1 MELRQYFALFRKW
14 AWLVILLG
22 ALSAGSS
29 YLYSLQIRPIYRADT
44 TVLVGQTTA
53 QNQNPYIDPVQSAT
67 NFANAYSLLA
77 TQPAVL
83 QATAE
88 AIQWQQPWQ
97 NLYFK
102 VTAKASGGQ
111 LIQISVTDLDPQQAQ
126 TIANEI
132 ARQLI
137 LKGPISAQQKQTED
151 QREFVTAQLTQ
162 IKSQVETAQKSL
174 TNLTNQAALEN
185 DPLKLND
192 LNARIAILQS
202 KIADAQRNYASLSQI
217 LLTGSN
223 LFVTVLAPAQEPR
236 TPISPNI
243 PQNVLFALIA
253 GAVLAG
259 GVAFLLEYLDDTIKD
274 ADDVQRVMGISMLGA
289 IMRITGV
296 RQPPDNLVTA
306 KHPRSPIAEAYR
318 VLRTN
323 LRFSG
328 IENPTGAL
336 VVTSASPGE
345 GKTTTAANLAVTIA
359 QGGRRVILLDTD
371 LHRPMVGK
379 LFGFSNDVGVS
390 SLFLDDAPTL
400 DSVMQATE
408 IPTLRV
414 ITSGPLP
421 PNPAEMLD
429 SQLMKQIMHELRAQ
443 SDMVILDSP
452 PTLAVADASILGA
465 QCSGAVLVIDAG
477 RTRSDASRRALQTLK
492 QTGAKVFGV
501 VLNKLST
508 RRASGYYHY
517 YYYSHKDK
525 PVEKSRAVEVAP
537 PAPRRRNK

>member
-1 MELRQYFALFRKW
+1 VELRQYFALFRKW

-22 ALSAGSS
+22 ALAAGSS
-29 YLYSLQIRPIYRADT
+29 YVYSLQIRPVYRADT
-44 TVLVGQTTA
+44 TILVGQTTA
-53 QNQNPYIDPVQSAT
+53 QNQNPFIDPVQSAT

-102 VTAKASGGQ
+102 VTVKASGGQ
-111 LIQISVTDLDPQQAQ
+111 LIQISVTDLDPQQAAL
-126 TIANEI
+126 IANAI
-132 ARQLI
+132 AQQLI

-151 QREFVTAQLTQ
+151 QREFVTAQLAQ
-162 IKSQVETAQKSL
+162 IKQQVEISQKSL

-185 DPLKLND
+185 DPIKLND
-192 LNARIAILQS
+192 LNARVAILQA

-223 LFVTVLAPAQEPR
+223 LFVTILAPAQEPR
-236 TPISPNI
+236 VPISPNI
-243 PQNVLFALIA
+243 PQNVLFAAIA
-253 GAVLAG
+253 GAVLAA

-274 ADDVQRVMGISMLGA
+274 ADDVQRVMGIAMLGA

-296 RQPPDNLVTA
+296 RQSPDNLVTL

-345 GKTTTAANLAVTIA
+345 GKTTTAANLAVTLA

-371 LHRPMVGK
+371 LRRPMVHK

-400 DSVMQATE
+400 DSVMQATG

-429 SQLMKQIMHELRAQ
+429 SNLMKKILRDLRAQ

-452 PTLAVADASILGA
+452 PALAVADASILGA

-517 YYYSHKDK
+517 YYYSHKDQ
-525 PVEKSRAVEVAP
+525 PAEKARATEVAP
-537 PAPRRRNK
+537 TAPPE

>member
-371 LHRPMVGK
+371 LRRPMVHK

-537 PAPRRRNK
+537 PAPPE

>member
-1 MELRQYFALFRKW
+1 
-14 AWLVILLG
+14 LVILLG
-22 ALSAGSS
+22 ALAAGSS
-29 YLYSLQIRPIYRADT
+29 YVYSLQIRPVYRADT
-44 TVLVGQTTA
+44 TILVGQTTA
-53 QNQNPYIDPVQSAT
+53 QNQNPFIDPVQSAT

-102 VTAKASGGQ
+102 VTVKASGGQ
-111 LIQISVTDLDPQQAQ
+111 LIQISVTDLDPQQAAL
-126 TIANEI
+126 IANAI
-132 ARQLI
+132 AQQLI

-151 QREFVTAQLTQ
+151 QREFVTAQLAQ
-162 IKSQVETAQKSL
+162 IKQQVEISQKSL

-185 DPLKLND
+185 DPIKLND
-192 LNARIAILQS
+192 LNARVAILQA

-223 LFVTVLAPAQEPR
+223 LFVTILAPAQEPR
-236 TPISPNI
+236 VPISPNI
-243 PQNVLFALIA
+243 PQNVLFAAIA
-253 GAVLAG
+253 GAVLAA

-274 ADDVQRVMGISMLGA
+274 ADDVQRVMGVSMLGA
-289 IMRITGV
+289 IMRITGI
-296 RQPPDNLVTA
+296 RQSPDNLVTA
-306 KHPRSPIAEAYR
+306 KHPRSPISEAYR

-345 GKTTTAANLAVTIA
+345 GKTTTAANLAVTLA

-371 LHRPMVGK
+371 LRRPMVHK

-400 DSVMQATE
+400 DSVMQATG

-429 SQLMKQIMHELRAQ
+429 SNLMKKILRDLRAQ

-452 PTLAVADASILGA
+452 PALAVADASILGA

-517 YYYSHKDK
+517 YYYSHKDQ
-525 PVEKSRAVEVAP
+525 PAEKARATSVAP
-537 PAPRRRNK
+537 TAPPE